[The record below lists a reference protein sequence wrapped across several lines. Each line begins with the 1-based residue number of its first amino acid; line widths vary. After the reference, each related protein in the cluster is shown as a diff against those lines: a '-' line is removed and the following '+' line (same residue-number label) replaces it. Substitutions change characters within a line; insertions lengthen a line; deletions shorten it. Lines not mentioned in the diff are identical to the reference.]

1 MIVKNMK
8 SIASSEKS
16 PMRNTKSVN
25 TRPKKNSLKRISE
38 KWVSFRRADLLA
50 KASEAERVTFRT
62 LRTLGYKVIRQYPI
76 NTGRRIYFADLY
88 IPALKLI
95 LEVDGNYHLEDNQKR
110 LDRNRSSN
118 LRRKGLRIYRIL
130 NRDAYTPDKIIKLIE
145 RAKNDKKEIK

>member
-16 PMRNTKSVN
+16 PMRNTKSIN

-76 NTGRRIYFADLY
+76 NTGRRIYFADIYL
-88 IPALKLI
+88 PELKTIVEL
-95 LEVDGNYHLEDNQKR
+95 DGGYHFTTKQRR
-110 LDRNRSSN
+110 LDNNRSSGIWRMGYHVVRLTN
-118 LRRKGLRIYRIL
+118 HDARNPEKIKAKIQLIL
-130 NRDAYTPDKIIKLIE
+130 N
-145 RAKNDKKEIK
+145 KEDRG

>member
-16 PMRNTKSVN
+16 PMRNTKTVN

-76 NTGRRIYFADLY
+76 NTGRRIYFADIYLPELKTIMELDGGY
-88 IPALKLI
+88 HFTTKQRRLDNNRSSGIWRLGYHVVRLSNHDARNPEKIKAKIKLI
-95 LEVDGNYHLEDNQKR
+95 LSK
-110 LDRNRSSN
+110 S
-118 LRRKGLRIYRIL
+118 
-130 NRDAYTPDKIIKLIE
+130 T
-145 RAKNDKKEIK
+145 

>member
-1 MIVKNMK
+1 M
-8 SIASSEKS
+8 STLSE
-16 PMRNTKSVN
+16 RWI
-25 TRPKKNSLKRISE
+25 RL
-38 KWVSFRRADLLA
+38 RRADLMS
-50 KASEAERVTFRT
+50 KSSDAEKIAHKI
-62 LRTLGYKVIRQYPI
+62 LLSLGYKVIRQFPI

-130 NRDAYTPDKIIKLIE
+130 NRDAYIPDKLIKLIE
-145 RAKNDKKEIK
+145 RAKNDKKKIK

>member
-16 PMRNTKSVN
+16 PMRDTKSVN

-76 NTGRRIYFADLY
+76 NTGRRIYFADIYLPELKTIVELDGGY
-88 IPALKLI
+88 HFTTKQRRLDNNRSSGIWRLGYHVVRLSNHDARNPEKIKAKIKLI
-95 LEVDGNYHLEDNQKR
+95 LNK
-110 LDRNRSSN
+110 S
-118 LRRKGLRIYRIL
+118 
-130 NRDAYTPDKIIKLIE
+130 T
-145 RAKNDKKEIK
+145 